1 MEFAKA
7 GAIRPRIVGT
17 ALQKIAKDQEVFTA
31 LFDVLETQR
40 IITGEARITLLPQ
53 GTQMLATL
61 LAVGGEARRQPAP
74 APPTASGH

>member
-61 LAVGGEARRQPAP
+61 LAVGGEARR
-74 APPTASGH
+74 